1 MYNVNEIRK
10 EFPILSRK
18 INNYDLCYL
27 DNSASAQKPS
37 LVLNELNNFY
47 MFAEAAQRQRRPP
60 FYSPKAVAIATL
72 KNLDCPQ
79 DIQR

>member
-1 MYNVNEIRK
+1 MYNVDEIRK

-47 MFAEAAQRQRRPP
+47 KNE
-60 FYSPKAVAIATL
+60 YSNVHRGLHLLSNKATDKFENVRNKISSFFGS
-72 KNLDCPQ
+72 K
-79 DIQR
+79 